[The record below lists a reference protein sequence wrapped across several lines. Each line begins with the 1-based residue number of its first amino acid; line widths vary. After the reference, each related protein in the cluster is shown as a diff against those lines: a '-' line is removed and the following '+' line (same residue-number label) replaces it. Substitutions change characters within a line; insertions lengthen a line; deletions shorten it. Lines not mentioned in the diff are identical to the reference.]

1 MMDKTFKEKLAL
13 ARGKRVK
20 LTRTLANLTRKELFK
35 KHKVNPNTI
44 RAWEEGSNLLTEPKA
59 INLVKIFNQE
69 GIDITLEWL
78 LYGEDLNLTNKPKLD
93 NKNQSLKDIIN
104 ICGDLKIFD
113 EINYFKQNNLNSIS
127 SIVDDESLFP
137 AFCAG
142 DYVGGIN
149 SVGKRINELVGE
161 FCIIT
166 TTEEKTFIKK
176 IFNHKEENFFL
187 IGGIN
192 PFYKSNEL
200 YCFTCEI
207 LSAAKITRHWR
218 TGMIGG

>member
-1 MMDKTFKEKLAL
+1 MMDKIFKKKLAL
-13 ARGKRVK
+13 ERGKRVK
-20 LTRTLANLTRKELFK
+20 LTRTLANLTRKELFEK
-35 KHKVNPNTI
+35 YKVNRNTI

-59 INLVKIFNQE
+59 INLVRIFNQE
-69 GIDITLEWL
+69 GIDITIEWL

-93 NKNQSLKDIIN
+93 NKNQGLKDVIN
-104 ICGDLKIFD
+104 IRGDLKIFD
-113 EINYFKQNNLNSIS
+113 EINYFKHNNLNSIS

-176 IFNHKEENFFL
+176 IFNHREKNFFL

-192 PFYKSNEL
+192 PFHKSNEL

-207 LSAAKITRHWR
+207 RTAAKITRHWR
-218 TGMIGG
+218 TGMIRG